1 MKKEY
6 ILHGLA
12 CANCA
17 GKIEA
22 EISKLDNVQSVS
34 VSAITSVMALTLREG
49 YTSDFTDTI
58 KSIVNKH
65 EPDVVV
71 IDKEA
76 IITDDNRKCAN
87 SHIKGQGSRKARIS
101 QLIPG
106 VLIFAAGIATEHFY
120 TGNVYTS
127 TILFIVSYL
136 VLGGRVLQRALKNI
150 SRGHIFDENFL
161 MSAATIGAFA
171 IGEFYEAVAVMLFY
185 QIGEFFQE
193 AAVRK
198 SRNSITDLMD
208 IRPDYACVIRNDG
221 ISKVAPETVGIG
233 ELIQIKPGEKI
244 PLDGIIVEGEGM
256 IDTKSLTGE
265 SLPRFVKQGD
275 TALSGCVNQNG
286 LLTVEVTKPFG
297 ESTVAKIIKLME
309 NAGSKKAHT
318 ENFITKFSKFY
329 TPVVVVFAALLAIIP
344 PLIAGGGWS
353 EWINR
358 GLVFLVISCPCALVI
373 SIPLGFFGGIGGA
386 SRKGILVKGGNY
398 LEALNN
404 LDIIVFDKTGTLTK
418 GVFEVT
424 KIHAEKGH
432 TEEQILEIAAYAES
446 YSNHPIALS
455 IGRAYKG
462 KVDKSRILDY
472 VEFAGHGISAL
483 MVGKKI
489 LAGSG
494 KLMENEGIS
503 FTEPEEIGTKVYVAV
518 GGMYA
523 GCIVISDEIKRDSR
537 EAILGLKAKG
547 VRKTVILTGDNKS
560 TAEKI
565 AKDLSIDTVHAELL
579 PHGKVEILELLD
591 VTKRHKGK
599 LAFVGDG
606 LNDAPVLARADIGI
620 AMGGLGS
627 DAAIEAADIVLMNDE
642 PSGLVTALEIAK
654 ATRRIVWQ
662 NIVFA
667 LGVKGIVLVLGAFGV
682 ATMWAA
688 VFADVGVALLAVL
701 NSTRAMSVKNT

>member
-6 ILHGLA
+6 ILRGLA
-12 CANCA
+12 CASCA
-17 GKIEA
+17 GKIET
-22 EISKLDNVQSVS
+22 EISKLDSVQEVS
-34 VSAITSVMALTLREG
+34 VSAMTSVMALTLREG
-49 YTSDFTDTI
+49 HTSDFTETV
-58 KSIVNKH
+58 KSIVKKH

-76 IITDDNRKCAN
+76 VINDDNREYVN
-87 SHIKGQGSRKARIS
+87 NRIQWQGGWKAKIG
-101 QLIPG
+101 QLILG
-106 VLIFAAGIATEHFY
+106 ALIFAAGIATEHFY

-127 TILFIVSYL
+127 TILYVASYI
-136 VLGGRVLQRALKNI
+136 VLGGKVVLRALRSI
-150 SRGHIFDENFL
+150 ARGQIFDENFL

-171 IGEFYEAVAVMLFY
+171 IGEFSEAVTVMLFY

-198 SRNSITDLMD
+198 SRKSITDLMD
-208 IRPDYACVIRNDG
+208 IRPDYACVKRDG
-221 ISKVAPETVGIG
+221 GIIKVAPETVSIG
-233 ELIQIKPGEKI
+233 ELIEIKPGEKI

-286 LLTVEVTKPFG
+286 LLTVKVTKPFG
-297 ESTVAKIIKLME
+297 ESTAAKIVDLVE
-309 NAGSKKAHT
+309 NAGSKKAQT
-318 ENFITKFSKFY
+318 EKFITRFSRYY
-329 TPVVVVFAALLAIIP
+329 TPVVVICAALLAIVP
-344 PLIAGGGWS
+344 PIIAGGGWS

-398 LEALNN
+398 LEALND

-424 KIHAEKGH
+424 KIHAAKGY
-432 TEEQILEIAAYAES
+432 TEAHILEIAAYAES
-446 YSNHPIALS
+446 CSNHPIALS
-455 IGRAYKG
+455 IGRAYERT
-462 KVDKSRILDY
+462 VDKSKLLDY
-472 VEFAGHGISAL
+472 VELAGHGISVK
-483 MVGKKI
+483 MDGKKI

-503 FTEPEEIGTKVYVAV
+503 CAEAEEIGTKVYVAV
-518 GGMYA
+518 DGVYA
-523 GCIVISDEIKRDSR
+523 GCIVISDEIKPDSR

-547 VRKTVILTGDNKS
+547 VRKTVMLTGDNKL

-565 AKDLSIDTVHAELL
+565 AKDLSIDMVHAELL
-579 PHGKVEILELLD
+579 PHRKVEILELLD
-591 VTKRHKGK
+591 TKKRHKGK

-606 LNDAPVLARADIGI
+606 INDAPVLARADIGI

-627 DAAIEAADIVLMNDE
+627 DAAVEAADIVLMNDE

-667 LGVKGIVLVLGAFGV
+667 LGVKGIVLLLGAFGF

-701 NSTRAMSVKNT
+701 NSTRAMKMDG